1 MIKACMKTARFRSVA
16 LLVAL
21 AALTCVSLAGSP
33 QSPAVTSDQTALDRY
48 IAQPDPSYK
57 YELVRTISGE
67 GYTAYV
73 LDMTSQTWRSTAEVD
88 RNVWKHWVTIIK
100 PNDLAKTTSL
110 LFITGGAN
118 RNPAPDAADRQ
129 LANIAVTTKSV
140 VTELRMVPNQPLI
153 FADERKLRTEDG
165 MIAYTWDK
173 FLRTGDE
180 TWPARLPM
188 TKAAVR
194 AMDTVTSF
202 LAGDAGGPGNN
213 VKVDSFVVAGA
224 SKRGWTTWTTA
235 AVDKRVVAIIPMVI
249 DLLNIG
255 PSFEHHFAAYGYF
268 APAVADYEEQGIM
281 KWIGTPQYRALM
293 KIEEPY
299 EYRRRLT
306 MPKFMI
312 NAADDQFFVPDS
324 WQFYFN
330 ELAGVK
336 YLRYVP
342 NGDHSLNNTDA
353 FVTALACYNAIL
365 TGASLPQ
372 FDWKIDND
380 GTIRV
385 KTTDKPTAVK
395 LWQVTNP
402 GARDFRLTTI
412 GPRWTSTTLGE
423 QGQGEYAGKVAP
435 PKRGWTAYMVELTFP
450 SGLANSPFKFTTGV
464 KVTPDT
470 LPFLEES
477 KAQAGNGQ
485 KAQVK

>member
-1 MIKACMKTARFRSVA
+1 MMNRFRTAA
-16 LLVAL
+16 LLVG
-21 AALTCVSLAGSP
+21 LTCVSLAGYG
-33 QSPAVTSDQTALDRY
+33 QSPAVQSDQTALDRY
-48 IAQPDPSYK
+48 IAKADPSYK
-57 YELVRTISGE
+57 YELVKTMTGE

-100 PNDLAKTTSL
+100 PNEMTHSTSL

-118 RNPAPDAADRQ
+118 NRNPPPDTADRQ

-153 FADERKLRTEDG
+153 FSDERKLATEDG
-165 MIAYTWDK
+165 IIAYTWDK
-173 FLRTGDE
+173 FLKTGDE

-202 LAGDAGGPGNN
+202 LGSAAGGS
-213 VKVDSFVVAGA
+213 VKADTFVVAGA

-249 DLLNIG
+249 DLLNIE
-255 PSFEHHFAAYGYF
+255 PSFAHHFAAYGYW
-268 APAVADYEEQGIM
+268 APSVVDYEEHGIM
-281 KWIGTPQYRALM
+281 KWIGTPQFKALM

-324 WQFYFN
+324 SQFYFN
-330 ELAGVK
+330 EMAGVK
-336 YLRYVP
+336 YVRYVP
-342 NGDHSLNNTDA
+342 NADHSLNNSDA
-353 FVTALACYNAIL
+353 FVTALACYNAVL
-365 TGASLPQ
+365 TQTPLPQ
-372 FDWKIDND
+372 VDWIIEGD

-385 KTTDKPTAVK
+385 KTKDTPTAVK

-402 GARDFRLTTI
+402 GARDFRLTSI
-412 GPRWTSTTLGE
+412 GPKWAGVALAE
-423 QGQGEYAGKVAP
+423 QKPGEYVAKVAAP
-435 PKRGWTAYMVELTFP
+435 LRGWTAYMVELTFV
-450 SGLANSPFKFTTGV
+450 SGLTNAPFKFTTGV
-464 KVTPDT
+464 KVVPDT
-470 LPFLEES
+470 LPFAAATR
-477 KAQAGNGQ
+477 AQQ
-485 KAQVK
+485 

>member
-1 MIKACMKTARFRSVA
+1 MSRVRSTA
-16 LLVAL
+16 LL
-21 AALTCVSLAGSP
+21 AALSCVTLVGSG
-33 QSPAVTSDQTALDRY
+33 QSGALQSDQTALDRY
-48 IAQPDPSYK
+48 IALPDPSYK
-57 YELVRTISGE
+57 YELVKTITGE

-73 LDMTSQTWRSTAEVD
+73 LDMTSQTWRSTNEVD

-100 PNDLAKTTSL
+100 PNDLAHTTSL

-118 RNPAPDAADRQ
+118 NRNPPPDTADRQ

-153 FADERKLRTEDG
+153 FSDERKLETEDG
-165 MIAYTWDK
+165 LIAYSWDK
-173 FLRTGDE
+173 FLKTGDE

-202 LAGDAGGPGNN
+202 LGSAAAGPGNN
-213 VKVDSFVVAGA
+213 VKADTFVVAGA

-249 DLLNIG
+249 DLLNIE
-255 PSFEHHFAAYGYF
+255 PSFAHHFAAYGYW
-268 APAVADYEEQGIM
+268 APSVTDYEEHGIM
-281 KWIGTPQYRALM
+281 KWLGTPQFKALM

-324 WQFYFN
+324 SQFYFN

-365 TGASLPQ
+365 TATPLPQ
-372 FDWKIDND
+372 FEWMIETD

-385 KTTDKPTAVK
+385 KTKDKPTAVK

-402 GARDFRLTTI
+402 GARDFRLTSI
-412 GPRWTSTTLGE
+412 GPKWAGAVLAE
-423 QGQGEYAGKVAP
+423 QKPGEYVARVAAP
-435 PKRGWTAYMVELTFP
+435 PRGWTAYMVELTFA
-450 SGLANSPFKFTTGV
+450 SGLTNSPFKFTTGV
-464 KVTPDT
+464 KVVPDT
-470 LPFLEES
+470 LPFAAAT
-477 KAQAGNGQ
+477 KAQQ
-485 KAQVK
+485 